1 MERFMRKLMEC
12 VPNFSEG
19 RDEALVEQIIDE
31 VRKIEGI
38 TILDCSSDKD
48 HNRTVLTMIG
58 SPEQVKEAAINSAK
72 KAAELIDMS
81 KHEGAH
87 PRMGATDVIPFTP
100 VASVTIEECVNIAK
114 EVGAEIGSWGIP
126 VYLYEDAATK
136 PDRINLAS
144 VRKGQYEGFFEKIK
158 EDEWKPDF
166 GPQEMNAK
174 SGCTAVG
181 ARVPLVAFN
190 VNLDTPNVDIADKI
204 AKRVRHIGGGLRY
217 VKAIGLKLEERN
229 QTQVSM
235 NLVNFEKT
243 SVYQAFEMVKME
255 ARRYGVNVVGS
266 EVIGT
271 VPMKSLIDVAE
282 YYLQIENF
290 NMNQILEKRLLDE
303 Q

>member
-1 MERFMRKLMEC
+1 MRKLMEC

-19 RDEALVEQIIDE
+19 RDEKIVELIIDE
-31 VRKIEGI
+31 ARKVEGVI
-38 TILDCSSDKD
+38 ILDYSSDKD

-58 SPEQVKEAAINSAK
+58 SPEQVKEAAINTAK

-81 KHEGAH
+81 THEGAH

-100 VASVTIEECVNIAK
+100 VSNVTIAECVEIAK
-114 EVGAEIGSWGIP
+114 EVGAELGSWGIP
-126 VYLYEDAATK
+126 VYLYEDAASTPARK
-136 PDRINLAS
+136 NLAD

-158 EDEWKPDF
+158 GEEWVPDF

-174 SGCTAVG
+174 SGATAVG

-190 VNLDTPNVDIADKI
+190 INLDTPNVEVADKI
-204 AKRVRHIGGGLRY
+204 AKKVRHLGGGLRF

-235 NLVNFEKT
+235 NLVNYEK
-243 SVYQAFEMVKME
+243 SAVYQAFEMVKME

-271 VPMKSLIDVAE
+271 VPMKALLDVAE
-282 YYLQIENF
+282 YYLQVENF
-290 NMNQILEKRLLDE
+290 SIEQILEKRLLDV

>member
-1 MERFMRKLMEC
+1 MRKLMEC

-19 RDEALVEQIIDE
+19 RDEKIVELIIDE
-31 VRKIEGI
+31 ARKIEGVI
-38 TILDCSSDKD
+38 ILDYSSDKD

-58 SPEQVKEAAINSAK
+58 SPEQVKEAAINTAK

-81 KHEGAH
+81 THEGAH
-87 PRMGATDVIPFTP
+87 PRMGATDVVPFTP
-100 VASVTIEECVNIAK
+100 VSNVTIAECVEIAK
-114 EVGAEIGSWGIP
+114 EVGAELGSWGIP
-126 VYLYEDAATK
+126 VYLYEDAASTPARK
-136 PDRINLAS
+136 NLAD

-158 EDEWKPDF
+158 GEEWVPDF

-174 SGCTAVG
+174 SGATAVG

-190 VNLDTPNVDIADKI
+190 INLDTPNVEVADKI
-204 AKRVRHIGGGLRY
+204 AKKVRHLGGGLRF

-235 NLVNFEKT
+235 NLVNYEK
-243 SVYQAFEMVKME
+243 SAVYQAFEMVKME

-271 VPMKSLIDVAE
+271 VPMKALLDVAE
-282 YYLQIENF
+282 YYLQVENF
-290 NMNQILEKRLLDE
+290 SIEQILEKRLLDE